1 MNVLVVS
8 EPGVDGV
15 FRYVDT
21 LCHFLW
27 EQGIG
32 VHLAYSDLRAGD
44 RLQTL
49 VSEVV
54 AHGGRTLNLRTAN
67 RPALA
72 DRRAF
77 GALLNLAREV
87 RPDVIHTHSSKAGVL
102 GRALRFCGIRAV
114 QFYHPHAYVG
124 MRPHGGRFD
133 AIYNLIE
140 SVMGRIAN
148 TIVVSADEAA
158 FARERLKIPSSRLHL
173 IPNGVDLD
181 AFSPVGGE
189 ERRQLRAKFG
199 LPENTLVLGCM
210 GRASEQKDPVTLYRA
225 FAQAAAT
232 RPIALLHV
240 GRGELDGVLDDLVRE
255 SGMSGSIFRVPYTAT
270 PADLYRAVDGF
281 ILTSR
286 YEGLSLAVLEA
297 LAANLPMILSD
308 APGNRDLFAQ
318 PLSHGWRAAPGDVA
332 GFAAAIAAWHDRMQA
347 AGEPINHRRIAREHF
362 DVHDQCGAVLQ
373 LYRTFAGGTVGPEV
387 SGCSART

>member
-32 VHLAYSDLRAGD
+32 VHLAYSDRRSGD
-44 RLQTL
+44 RLQAL
-49 VSEVV
+49 VSEVT
-54 AHGGRTLNLRTAN
+54 AHGGRTLNLKTAN
-67 RPALA
+67 RPELA

-87 RPDVIHTHSSKAGVL
+87 RPDVIHTHSSKAGFL
-102 GRALRFCGIRAV
+102 GRALRLCGIRAV
-114 QFYHPHAYVG
+114 QCYHPHAYVG

-133 AIYNLIE
+133 VIYNLIE

-158 FARERLKIPSSRLHL
+158 FARNRLRIPSSRLHL

-181 AFSPVGGE
+181 AFSPVPAA
-189 ERRQLRAKFG
+189 ERKRLRQQFG
-199 LPENTLVLGCM
+199 LPEGTLVLGCM
-210 GRASEQKDPVTLYRA
+210 GRSSEQKDPVTLYRA
-225 FAQAAAT
+225 FARAAAE
-232 RPIALLHV
+232 RPMALLHV
-240 GRGELDGVLDDLVRE
+240 GRGELDGALDDIVRE
-255 SGMSGSIFRVPYTAT
+255 SGLGGSIFRVPYTAS
-270 PADLYRAVDGF
+270 PADFYRAVDGF

-286 YEGLSLAVLEA
+286 YEGFSLAVLEA
-297 LAANLPMILSD
+297 LAANLPLILSD

-318 PLSHGWRAAPGDVA
+318 PLSHGWQAAPGDVD
-332 GFAAAIAAWHDRMQA
+332 GFARQIVAWHDRMRSGNA
-347 AGEPINHRRIAREHF
+347 SINHRRIAREHF
-362 DVHDQCGAVLQ
+362 DVHERCAAVVQ
-373 LYRTFAGGTVGPEV
+373 LYRSLAGGKLAAGT
-387 SGCSART
+387 